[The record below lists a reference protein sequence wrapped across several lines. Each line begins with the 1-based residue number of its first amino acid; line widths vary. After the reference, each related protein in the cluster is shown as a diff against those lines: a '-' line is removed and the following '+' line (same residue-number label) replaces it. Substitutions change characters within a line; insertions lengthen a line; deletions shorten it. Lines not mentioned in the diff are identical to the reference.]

1 MSKELVIEV
10 QNSTP
15 LLVGWYDPL
24 KQDVVGLRP
33 TEIKGLWRWWARAFI
48 AGALYDLGLLS
59 GEEGID
65 VVLRPTKDSTTTIS
79 YFVGKILGLGYVG
92 MMGESEASRFT
103 LYVEGSVK
111 PTLLHDRLQR
121 IRLLTIKR
129 RVEGVDV
136 GQKFKIIVRRRVSK
150 YSEAEDLAIK
160 ILVLALQ
167 LSGIGKGSRRGLGSL
182 DILSEPF
189 STTKNIKSLIKDVYD
204 GCREVV
210 ERYRGY
216 VRTSSRSKELECP
229 NFPPLPLISKGS
241 IYGVNISQILRV
253 KNVGFE
259 ALHNFFIRSER
270 CRVLYG
276 SHIRSDEIRNHL
288 VAWFLGLPRQQRGT
302 GYMDKISRRASP
314 IILSYHSSKNF
325 FGDGGLITTLVSGD
339 WPRKLLWRGTSSKY
353 INIDCRAI
361 VNAFNIVSNEYNQY
375 LRKLNGVVEVIWP

>member
-1 MSKELVIEV
+1 LSKELVIEV

-103 LYVEGSVK
+103 LYVEGGVK

-129 RVEGVDV
+129 KVEGVDV

-150 YSEAEDLAIK
+150 YSEAEDLALK

-182 DILSEPF
+182 DILSE
-189 STTKNIKSLIKDVYD
+189 SLSITKDIRSLIKNVYD

-210 ERYRGY
+210 ERYRSY
-216 VRTSSRSKELECP
+216 VRTSLRSKESECS

-241 IYGVNISQILRV
+241 IYGVNISQIIHV
-253 KNVGFE
+253 KNVEFE

-276 SHIRSDEIRNHL
+276 SHICNDEIRNHL

-325 FGDGGLITTLVSGD
+325 FGGGGLITTLVSGD
-339 WPRKLLWRGTSSKY
+339 WPRKLLWRGVSSRY
-353 INIDCRAI
+353 INIDCKAI
-361 VNAFNIVSNEYNQY
+361 VNAFNIVSNEYNRY
-375 LRKLNGVVEVIWP
+375 LKKLNGVVETIWP